1 MNGIEV
7 RILPNQESKVVATL
21 RVPTTLVWAG
31 TCWYRAYIKNGT
43 RGVPTPLE
51 PRWGG
56 KVGCWDLIR
65 VL

>member
-31 TCWYRAYIKNGT
+31 TAWYRAVLRTAHGAYPV
-43 RGVPTPLE
+43 RS
-51 PRWGG
+51 
-56 KVGCWDLIR
+56 KVSR
-65 VL
+65 Q

>member
-43 RGVPTPLE
+43 RGVPTPLA
-51 PRWGG
+51 PR
-56 KVGCWDLIR
+56 
-65 VL
+65 